1 MRELGRIIRLYAH
14 DSQTTWDRVVERA
27 ERTINGTSHRNTSYA
42 PCELHR
48 GMRRQELQCDPRL
61 RSTEDGVHDREAA
74 LRERLQVAARTLQRR
89 AEQRK
94 RQTDRHGEAERY
106 DVGTSVWVKLHRRSD
121 ANRRLTRKIHLVYEG
136 PYVILREIR
145 RNAYLVGQRDGTA
158 IGTYNSRQLRPHRV
172 ALLRPGVVRVDAMS
186 CVRRN
191 ERRRSKSSNYS
202 NESSEVMFSD
212 SSAASDEPDSVEVLH
227 DIPEDL
233 SRAKPVC
240 GVSSARADG
249 TASLGKS
256 LKPRYKPVSEKGL
269 RHIKRIFRVLRGESR
284 VLSAEGRLEDRSV
297 RVLFDMRGD
306 FDVVTTAAVAYPS
319 GGRMRL
325 EYIENP
331 HNVPAYLKAQRHVR
345 VQAVNCKIT
354 IKGRSMELQPML
366 LRGQDPMVLL
376 GRHASTSFLLRISRR
391 PGAKLSRRVLLHRGK
406 QIIQRWMEA
415 DSRERQPSQEASQ
428 LSSSGGRSDETAGAA
443 TTREDTRA
451 ANDSDQENVPTKE
464 DAASRR
470 KRATSSSGYFSS
482 AQWREMWSSEEET
495 DARREEKTGDVHTQ
509 ITEEDSEVA
518 KKFVKFVSYLR
529 DLPVS
534 DFTKK
539 NIVEEDSSDEPEKE
553 NASMSDAE
561 TVRIIEETSCEIID
575 TRDGN
580 SVDSFNEKVVINVD
594 DSQVTFNES
603 AVLTLP
609 ADTGVGNGAV
619 GIIDRHFNLTEVPR
633 MRADECSLSR
643 DADTCAAIATE
654 LIETKDFDRQIFG
667 EPARGTRCRVPATV
681 SAKRI
686 PPWRRSY
693 ARGMR

>member
-1 MRELGRIIRLYAH
+1 
-14 DSQTTWDRVVERA
+14 
-27 ERTINGTSHRNTSYA
+27 
-42 PCELHR
+42 
-48 GMRRQELQCDPRL
+48 
-61 RSTEDGVHDREAA
+61 
-74 LRERLQVAARTLQRR
+74 
-89 AEQRK
+89 
-94 RQTDRHGEAERY
+94 
-106 DVGTSVWVKLHRRSD
+106 
-121 ANRRLTRKIHLVYEG
+121 
-136 PYVILREIR
+136 
-145 RNAYLVGQRDGTA
+145 
-158 IGTYNSRQLRPHRV
+158 
-172 ALLRPGVVRVDAMS
+172 
-186 CVRRN
+186 
-191 ERRRSKSSNYS
+191 
-202 NESSEVMFSD
+202 MFSD

-609 ADTGVGNGAV
+609 ADTGVGNGAS
-619 GIIDRHFNLTEVPR
+619 GD
-633 MRADECSLSR
+633 
-643 DADTCAAIATE
+643 
-654 LIETKDFDRQIFG
+654 G
-667 EPARGTRCRVPATV
+667 RVPNQGRGGQSFVFFIHACLDKEPTAPTEDVRPVVVRYHIKGNIVHRFYGEDPETLVAVSTVEQASDEPMHLTSRARDDGVATSTPVTSSGPRVV
-681 SAKRI
+681 SCVSGTFIDDAVFERPRSSDDKTVAGDTGI
-686 PPWRRSY
+686 PAPRAMASFSMEELLGQY
-693 ARGMR
+693 FDPPTTTVID